1 MSKFTFICEEDAM
14 PFMEGT
20 VSKKTVEFNAVR
32 IDDLITEF
40 EMFLRGA
47 GFSFDGH
54 LDFVKD
60 E

>member
-54 LDFVKD
+54 LDFVKN